1 MLVHRAL
8 LPSLNPFAVNETINP
23 MPIYRYIIRRLLF
36 AVPLVLGITVIA
48 FLIANA
54 IPADP
59 INANLPQNA
68 LGNEE
73 LVAAFRAK
81 WGLDKSPVE
90 QYFIYLGNLL
100 QGDMGVSIKTR
111 NPVLEDIQQF
121 LPATME
127 LATFSIIVGLFIGI
141 SFGVISAVWR
151 NSIVDYLVRFFALIG
166 VSFPVFLLALI
177 ALSVFYAQ
185 LGWTS
190 GPGRLGFLM
199 RPPAH
204 VTGWFTID
212 SLLAGDWDTFQDAV
226 SHLIL
231 PSFVLG
237 SYVSGIIARITR
249 SSLLEQLGA
258 DYIRTARSKGLH
270 EQIVVLR
277 HGLANALIPVVTMIG
292 LLYGNLLAGAVLT
305 EAIFAWPGI
314 GRYAFR
320 ASTSQD
326 FPAIMGVSM
335 LIALIYV
342 VVNFL
347 VDLLYFFLDP
357 RIRAS

>member
-1 MLVHRAL
+1 MLHPYNHVVSSPIASETK
-8 LPSLNPFAVNETINP
+8 SL
-23 MPIYRYIIRRLLF
+23 MPVYQYIIRRFLF
-36 AVPLVLGITVIA
+36 AIPLILGITVVSFI
-48 FLIANA
+48 IANA
-54 IPADP
+54 VPADP

-68 LGNEE
+68 LNDEE

-90 QYFIYLGNLL
+90 QYFVYIGNLL
-100 QGDMGVSIKTR
+100 QGDMGVSIKTK

-127 LATFSIIVGLFIGI
+127 LATYSIMVGLAMGI

-151 NSIVDYLVRFFALIG
+151 NSIIDYLVRFFALIG

-177 ALSVFYAQ
+177 GLTVFHAE
-185 LGWTS
+185 LGWTA
-190 GPGRLGFLM
+190 GPGRLGFLV
-199 RPPAH
+199 RDPPQ
-204 VTGWFTID
+204 VTGWFTAD
-212 SLLAGDWDTFQDAV
+212 ALLAGQFETFWDAV
-226 SHLIL
+226 SHLVL

-249 SSLLEQLGA
+249 SSLLEQLSA
-258 DYIRTARSKGLH
+258 DYIRTARSKGLQERYVIFKH
-270 EQIVVLR
+270 ALS
-277 HGLANALIPVVTMIG
+277 NALIPVVTMIG
-292 LLYGNLLAGAVLT
+292 LLYGSLLAGAVLT
-305 EAIFAWPGI
+305 ESIFAWPGI

-335 LIALIYV
+335 LIALIYI
-342 VVNFL
+342 VVNFI